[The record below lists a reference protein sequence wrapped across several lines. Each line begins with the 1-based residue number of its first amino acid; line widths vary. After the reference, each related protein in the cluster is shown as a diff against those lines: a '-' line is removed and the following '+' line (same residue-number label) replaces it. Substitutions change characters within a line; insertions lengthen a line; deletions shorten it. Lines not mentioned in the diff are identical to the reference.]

1 MTEEVVPEE
10 KEYLLP
16 QSKEQTKWLIAT
28 TRHVSLTVSRTISS
42 GNLCRTLLTED
53 NRPELLNVRYEEE
66 EDDEEPELAFF
77 VAELGGVF
85 DM

>member
-28 TRHVSLTVSRTISS
+28 ARHVSLTVSRTISS